1 MAVWKT
7 VLLVVNVKKFK
18 LFWLILRL
26 TLALF
31 ESFSFFL
38 KLKNVDY
45 EGSMVNNS
53 KSYEHQESK
62 FVDGKQMVV

>member
-7 VLLVVNVKKFK
+7 VLLVVNVNKFK

-53 KSYEHQESK
+53 KSYELQESK